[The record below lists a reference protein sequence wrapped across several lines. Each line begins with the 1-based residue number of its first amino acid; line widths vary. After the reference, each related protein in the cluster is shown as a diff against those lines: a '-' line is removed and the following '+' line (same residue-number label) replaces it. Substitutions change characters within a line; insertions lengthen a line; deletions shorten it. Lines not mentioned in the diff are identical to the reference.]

1 MEVPQLPRT
10 SPTTLLLRL
19 AVALALALTGLPL
32 AAPAGGAAEIR
43 NDDTVRVAEGEVV
56 DDNLY
61 ATAGEVVID
70 GTVRGDLV
78 VAAGRVTVNGTV
90 EGDLLAA
97 AQTVVVEGTVG
108 DDARVAGQALSFGDG
123 ARVTGDLV
131 AAGFSLQ
138 TRPGTEV
145 GGDVLLGAYQAL
157 LAGSIDGNVTAGAAG
172 LALAGAI
179 GGNVQADVGNPDDV
193 EAAWAPATPVPVP
206 PVDGGLTLTDEARVA
221 GGLSYRSAAE
231 ASIAP
236 GAEVA
241 GEISYEQVVV
251 DEAEPVGPT
260 GPLAVLLS
268 GLRLFVTLLLAG
280 LLALWLIPRTVTGA
294 SSVLRTRP
302 LLSLGWG
309 VLAIAGVAVAAIAL
323 LVIAVLL
330 GIGLGLLTLG
340 GLAAAVVATGVVLH
354 AVLVLGLILA
364 VALLAPVVV
373 GLTGGGLLLRD
384 PAPARFGKR
393 VGALALGLLIYVLLR
408 AVPYLG
414 PVVAL
419 LVVLFGVGALAVW
432 LWDVVRRRR
441 AHRRGQGTGLPPGG
455 AAGPGAG
462 PGAYPQAGP
471 GPYTQVG
478 PGTSSQGGPGPYAQG
493 GPSPHAPAGVG
504 AYPPSG
510 EQSAPGGS
518 AFPRSEAPDR
528 WAGSQ
533 PGHPDTP
540 PRPDPDASAPREG
553 STTARPPWEAGERGP
568 GVGPGAGP
576 NARP

>member
-1 MEVPQLPRT
+1 MELSPPPRT
-10 SPTTLLLRL
+10 FPTTLLLRL
-19 AVALALALTGLPL
+19 ALALALALTGLLL

-43 NDDTVRVAEGEVV
+43 NDETVRVAEGEVV
-56 DDNLY
+56 DDDLY
-61 ATAGEVVID
+61 ATAGEVVVD

-78 VAAGRVTVNGTV
+78 VAAGRVTINGTV

-108 DDARVAGQALSFGDG
+108 DDARVAGQALSFGDE

-157 LAGSIDGNVTAGAAG
+157 LAGSIDGDVTAGAAG

-179 GGNVQADVGNPDDV
+179 GGNVQADVGSPDDV
-193 EAAWAPATPVPVP
+193 GAAWAPATQVPVP
-206 PVDGGLTLTDEARVA
+206 SVNGGLTLTDEARVA
-221 GGLSYRSAAE
+221 GDLSYRSGAE

-241 GEISYEQVVV
+241 GEISYERVVV
-251 DEAEPVGPT
+251 DEAEPAGPT
-260 GPLAVLLS
+260 GPLDVLLS

-294 SSVLRTRP
+294 ASVLRTRP

-309 VLAIAGVAVAAIAL
+309 VLAIAGTAVAALAL
-323 LVIAVLL
+323 LVVAILL

-364 VALLAPVVV
+364 VALLAPVIVA
-373 GLTGGGLLLRD
+373 LTGGGLLLRD

-419 LVVLFGVGALAVW
+419 LVALFGVGALAVW

-441 AHRRGQGTGLPPGG
+441 AHRRGQTMATPPGG

-471 GPYTQVG
+471 GPYAQVG
-478 PGTSSQGGPGPYAQG
+478 PGPY
-493 GPSPHAPAGVG
+493 APAGVG
-504 AYPPSG
+504 AYPQSG
-510 EQSAPGGS
+510 EQP
-518 AFPRSEAPDR
+518 FPAGPAYPQTGAPDR
-528 WAGSQ
+528 RAGAP
-533 PGHPDTP
+533 PGAP
-540 PRPDPDASAPREG
+540 PRPDPDASAGRRPDAAPDPGTAPEASAPRGG
-553 STTARPPWEAGERGP
+553 STTARPPWAAGERGP
-568 GVGPGAGP
+568 EPGPGADP
-576 NARP
+576 DARR

>member
-1 MEVPQLPRT
+1 MEVPQPFRT

-19 AVALALALTGLPL
+19 ALALALALTGLLL

-43 NDDTVRVAEGEVV
+43 NDETVRVAEGEVV
-56 DDNLY
+56 DDDLY
-61 ATAGEVVID
+61 AAAGEVVVD

-97 AQTVVVEGTVG
+97 AQTIVVEGTVG
-108 DDARVAGQALSFGDG
+108 DDARVAGQALYFGDG
-123 ARVTGDLV
+123 ARVAGDLV

-157 LAGSIDGNVTAGAAG
+157 LAGSIDGSVTAGAAG

-179 GGNVQADVGNPDDV
+179 GGSVQADVGSPDDV
-193 EAAWAPATPVPVP
+193 EAAWAPATQVPVP
-206 PVDGGLTLTDEARVA
+206 PVEGGLTLTDEARVA
-221 GGLSYRSAAE
+221 GDLSYRSAAE

-236 GAEVA
+236 GAEVT
-241 GEISYEQVVV
+241 GEISYERVVV
-251 DEAEPVGPT
+251 DDAEPAGPT

-294 SSVLRTRP
+294 ASVLRTRP

-309 VLAIAGVAVAAIAL
+309 VLAIAGTAVAALAF
-323 LVIAVLL
+323 LVVAILL

-364 VALLAPVVV
+364 IALLAPVVA

-384 PAPARFGKR
+384 PSPARFGKR
-393 VGALALGLLIYVLLR
+393 AGALALGLLIYVLLR

-419 LVVLFGVGALAVW
+419 LVALFGVGALAVW
-432 LWDVVRRRR
+432 LWDVLRRRR
-441 AHRRGQGTGLPPGG
+441 AHRRGRVAGLPPGG
-455 AAGPGAG
+455 TAGPGAG
-462 PGAYPQAGP
+462 AGAYPQAGVT
-471 GPYTQVG
+471 PYA
-478 PGTSSQGGPGPYAQG
+478 QGGPGPYVQG
-493 GPSPHAPAGVG
+493 GPGPYPQDGPGSYPQDGPGPHAPAGAG

-510 EQSAPGGS
+510 AQRPPAGGDVPPGGS
-518 AFPRSEAPDR
+518 TS
-528 WAGSQ
+528 
-533 PGHPDTP
+533 
-540 PRPDPDASAPREG
+540 
-553 STTARPPWEAGERGP
+553 ARPPWAAGDRGP
-568 GVGPGAGP
+568 GPGPGADP
-576 NARP
+576 DTRT